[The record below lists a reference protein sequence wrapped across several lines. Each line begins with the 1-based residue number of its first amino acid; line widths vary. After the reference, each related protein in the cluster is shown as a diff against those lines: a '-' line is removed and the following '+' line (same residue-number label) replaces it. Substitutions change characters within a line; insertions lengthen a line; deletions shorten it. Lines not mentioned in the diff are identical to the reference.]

1 MQLTLEQMEIVNC
14 ELYAYDVL
22 EVIAFAGT
30 GKTTTLYEYTKA
42 RPHLRFLYVAFNKSV
57 QMEAASKFPD
67 NVTCKTAHSLAWRQ
81 YGQNYKNKLIPSL
94 KANTVMDVLNLNSY
108 EDAKFVLDTLLKYL
122 VSTDDRIYKKHIIP
136 LARQHYEHKKEPM
149 PDFAYMAEQLWMMMA
164 DTQNSDIGM
173 LHDGYL
179 KLYQLSNPILDF
191 DCVLL
196 DEAQD
201 TNPVTARIVLSQPC
215 PKILVG
221 DPHQQIY
228 SFRGARD
235 AMQEIT
241 PTSIMYLTHSFRFGN
256 KIASLAN
263 QILHCFKG
271 ETQNLTGMNGEG
283 EVGEVSGNHAFIA
296 RTNAAVFSEAVKLYK
311 KCKIGFAG
319 GIQGYRFDEIVDT
332 YYLYDKQKDK
342 IRNSYIRSFPS
353 YDDLK
358 EFART
363 VEDWELSSRCT
374 IVEEYRHKIPKL
386 VQDIQ
391 KAAVESDKAQ
401 IVLTT
406 AHKSKGLEFR
416 EVRIADDFPKLV
428 NNGKLITGEEFDIDE
443 FNLIY
448 VAITRTKERIMLSE
462 SLQEFTEN
470 CSSYP
475 NIADA
480 DIAAIIPDKPRLV

>member
-1 MQLTLEQMEIVNC
+1 M
-14 ELYAYDVL
+14 
-22 EVIAFAGT
+22 
-30 GKTTTLYEYTKA
+30 
-42 RPHLRFLYVAFNKSV
+42 
-57 QMEAASKFPD
+57 
-67 NVTCKTAHSLAWRQ
+67 
-81 YGQNYKNKLIPSL
+81 
-94 KANTVMDVLNLNSY
+94 
-108 EDAKFVLDTLLKYL
+108 
-122 VSTDDRIYKKHIIP
+122 
-136 LARQHYEHKKEPM
+136 
-149 PDFAYMAEQLWMMMA
+149 
-164 DTQNSDIGM
+164 
-173 LHDGYL
+173 
-179 KLYQLSNPILDF
+179 
-191 DCVLL
+191 
-196 DEAQD
+196 
-201 TNPVTARIVLSQPC
+201 
-215 PKILVG
+215 
-221 DPHQQIY
+221 
-228 SFRGARD
+228 
-235 AMQEIT
+235 
-241 PTSIMYLTHSFRFGN
+241 
-256 KIASLAN
+256 
-263 QILHCFKG
+263 
-271 ETQNLTGMNGEG
+271 
-283 EVGEVSGNHAFIA
+283 
-296 RTNAAVFSEAVKLYK
+296 
-311 KCKIGFAG
+311 
-319 GIQGYRFDEIVDT
+319 DT